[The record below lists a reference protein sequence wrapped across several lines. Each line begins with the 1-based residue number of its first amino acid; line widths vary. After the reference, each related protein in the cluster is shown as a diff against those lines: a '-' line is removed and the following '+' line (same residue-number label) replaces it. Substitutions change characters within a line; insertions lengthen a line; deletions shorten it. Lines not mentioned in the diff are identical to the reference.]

1 MGKFGKWVGGG
12 LGWVLGGPVGGM
24 VGFVVGSMFDV
35 SDIDVNEI
43 NHQEGQSQA
52 GDFAVVLVI
61 LSGAVMKADGKKS
74 KTELDYI
81 KEFFKQVYG
90 VDKTRE
96 LMLLMRE
103 TIDQPFN
110 LRDVCL
116 QTKANMIHASR
127 LQLMHFLVGV
137 AYADGHIDLS
147 ELSMLQ
153 QIAGYLGINIQDFQ
167 SVTSMFINDN
177 SSAYKIL
184 GIGPEATDEELKK
197 AYRKMATKYHPD
209 KVAHLGQEVVVGAQ
223 EKFQQ
228 LNAAYET
235 IKKER
240 NIK

>member
-1 MGKFGKWVGGG
+1 LLW
-12 LGWVLGGPVGGM
+12 
-24 VGFVVGSMFDV
+24 
-35 SDIDVNEI
+35 
-43 NHQEGQSQA
+43 A
-52 GDFAVVLVI
+52 AVVLVI
-61 LSGAVMKADGKKS
+61 LAGAVMKADGKKS

-81 KEFFKQVYG
+81 KEFFKEIYG

-110 LRDVCL
+110 MRDVC
-116 QTKANMIHASR
+116 QQIKANMIHESR
-127 LQLMHFLVGV
+127 LQLMHFLVGL
-137 AYADGHIDLS
+137 AFSDGHIGLS
-147 ELSMLQ
+147 ELNMLQ
-153 QIAGYLGINIQDFQ
+153 QIAEHLGIDLHDFQ

-184 GIGPEATDEELKK
+184 GVGAEATEDELDK

-209 KVAHLGQEVVVGAQ
+209 KVAHLGQEVAAGAQ
-223 EKFQQ
+223 EKFKQ

>member
-1 MGKFGKWVGGG
+1 MSKFGKWIGGG

-43 NHQEGQSQA
+43 NREPGQSQA

-61 LSGAVMKADGKKS
+61 LAGAVMKADGKKS

-81 KEFFKQVYG
+81 KEFFKQIYG

-103 TIDQPFN
+103 TIDKPFN
-110 LRDVCL
+110 MRDVC
-116 QTKANMIHASR
+116 QQIKANMIHASR

-137 AYADGHIDLS
+137 AYADGQIDLS
-147 ELSMLQ
+147 ELNMLQ
-153 QIAGYLGINIQDFQ
+153 QMAEYLGINLHDFQ
-167 SVTSMFINDN
+167 SVTSMFIKDN

-184 GIGPEATDEELKK
+184 EIGPEATDDELKK

-223 EKFQQ
+223 EKFKQ